1 MDNISRMKSNGN
13 SQKIFTFSIGVLICA
28 TLFFIVSTFIFLRDA
43 ERDAKYLEM
52 ASDMRVLLHQISTS
66 SRAATAGD
74 ASAFATLKKANERF
88 GQTYRILQTGD
99 RQLPGVGAMMQSE
112 LQALG
117 AVWRGI
123 KNNAETIVNN
133 RDRILFL
140 HDVAKTLNESI
151 PELQRE
157 YNRVVEVLLDRNAS
171 NEQIVYAQKQ
181 LLLAERIARN
191 VDKMLS
197 GGEATSQAADQFN
210 LDASI
215 FGGVLTGMLEGDKQL
230 GLDKVKDEKAR
241 ASLERI
247 DTLFDFVS
255 GSVDDIFKASPDLL
269 GAKNAADGILNN
281 APKILEKTNDV
292 VEGLQ
297 NLSQRRTLGADTAF
311 FSGALIII
319 ILGVIGAQLYR
330 NTVSRLAEEKNANE
344 RNQVAI
350 ERLLNEIGNLADG
363 DLTAEATVSEEFT
376 GAIADSINYTI
387 EQLRD
392 IISSI
397 NDTTVM
403 VDSAAK
409 ETQTKALT
417 LAEASESQAN
427 EIASASGAVK
437 EMAGTMD
444 KMSVDASES
453 ATVAKSSVQIA
464 KSGANVVQNTIH
476 GMDTIREQI
485 QDTSK
490 RVKRLGESSQE
501 IGDIV
506 SLINDIADQTNI
518 LALNASIQASM
529 AGEAGRGFAVVAD
542 EVQRLAERSSA
553 ATRQI
558 EALVKTIQSD
568 TNEAAASME
577 QTTAEVVNG
586 AGLAHDAGVALEE
599 IEKVSLNLSELI
611 ESISSSASAQ
621 ANTAGNISLTMN
633 TVKDITSQTA
643 AGTTDAADKVGN
655 LSLMTKEL
663 RGSVAGFKLPGAEK
677 DYPIVSETE
686 DDRMQ
691 DDDLQ
696 VAAN

>member
-1 MDNISRMKSNGN
+1 MDNISRFKN
-13 SQKIFTFSIGVLICA
+13 SGHSRKVFTFSIGVLICA

-43 ERDAKYLEM
+43 DRDAKYLEM

-74 ASAFATLKKANERF
+74 ASAFSTLKKATDRF
-88 GQTYRILQTGD
+88 DRSYRILQTGD
-99 RQLPGVGAMMQSE
+99 SQLPGVGTMMKAE
-112 LQALG
+112 LQELG
-117 AVWRGI
+117 SIWRGI

-230 GLDKVKDEKAR
+230 GLERIKDDKAR

-281 APKILEKTNDV
+281 SPKILDRTTSV
-292 VEGLQ
+292 VEGIGS
-297 NLSQRRTLGADTAF
+297 LSQRRTVGADTAF
-311 FSGALIII
+311 FSGALILI
-319 ILGVIGAQLYR
+319 ILAVIGTQLYR
-330 NTVSRLAEEKNANE
+330 NTVVRLAQEKNANE
-344 RNQVAI
+344 RNQIAI

-363 DLTAEATVSEEFT
+363 DLTAEATVSEDFT

-387 EQLRD
+387 EQLRV

-397 NDTTVM
+397 NDTTVK

-529 AGEAGRGFAVVAD
+529 AGKAGRGFVVVAD

-611 ESISSSASAQ
+611 ESISTSARTQ
-621 ANTAGNISLTMN
+621 ADTAGNISLTMN

-663 RGSVAGFKLPGAEK
+663 RGSVAGFKLPGVEI
-677 DYPIVSETE
+677 DYPTVSTNEN
-686 DDRMQ
+686 
-691 DDDLQ
+691 DDDYFQ
-696 VAAN
+696 EAVS

>member
-1 MDNISRMKSNGN
+1 MDNIRRLKSSSHSR
-13 SQKIFTFSIGVLICA
+13 KIFTLSIAVLVCA

-43 ERDAKYLEM
+43 DRDAKYLEM

-74 ASAFATLKKANERF
+74 SSAFSTLQKATDRF
-88 GQTYRILQTGD
+88 DRSYRILQTGD
-99 RQLPGVGAMMQSE
+99 SQLPGVGMMMKAE

-117 AVWRGI
+117 GI
-123 KNNAETIVNN
+123 WLSVKNNSETIVNN

-230 GLDKVKDEKAR
+230 GLERIKDAKAR
-241 ASLERI
+241 VSLERI
-247 DTLFDFVS
+247 NTLFDFVS
-255 GSVDDIFKASPDLL
+255 GSVDDIFEASPDLL
-269 GAKNAADGILNN
+269 SAKNAADGILNN
-281 APKILEKTNDV
+281 SPKILDSTNSV
-292 VEGLQ
+292 VEGIGSLD
-297 NLSQRRTLGADTAF
+297 QRRTVGADTAF
-311 FSGALIII
+311 YSGAVILII
-319 ILGVIGAQLYR
+319 LAVIGTQLYR
-330 NTVSRLAEEKNANE
+330 NTVVRLAQEKNANE
-344 RNQVAI
+344 RNQIAI

-363 DLTAEATVSEEFT
+363 DLTAEATVSEDFT

-397 NDTTVM
+397 NDTTVK

-417 LAEASESQAN
+417 LAEASESQAS

-577 QTTAEVVNG
+577 QTTTEVVNG

-611 ESISSSASAQ
+611 ESISSSARTQ
-621 ANTAGNISLTMN
+621 ADTAGNISLTMN

-663 RGSVAGFKLPGAEK
+663 RGSVAGFKLPGIEI
-677 DYPIVSETE
+677 DYPTVSAS
-686 DDRMQ
+686 DDN
-691 DDDLQ
+691 DDYFEKA
-696 VAAN
+696 VS

>member
-1 MDNISRMKSNGN
+1 MDNISRFKN
-13 SQKIFTFSIGVLICA
+13 SGHSRKVFTFSIALLVCA

-43 ERDAKYLEM
+43 DRDAKYLEI

-74 ASAFATLKKANERF
+74 ASAFSTLKKATERF
-88 GQTYRILQTGD
+88 DRSYRILLAGD
-99 RQLPGVGAMMQSE
+99 NQLPGVGTMMKSE
-112 LQALG
+112 LQELSSIWIG
-117 AVWRGI
+117 VK
-123 KNNAETIVNN
+123 KNSETIVNN

-230 GLDKVKDEKAR
+230 GLERIKDEKAR

-247 DTLFDFVS
+247 NTLFDFVS

-281 APKILEKTNDV
+281 SPKILDKTNSV
-292 VEGLQ
+292 VEGLGS
-297 NLSQRRTLGADTAF
+297 LSQRRTVGADTAF
-311 FSGALIII
+311 FSGALILI
-319 ILGVIGAQLYR
+319 ILAVIGTQLYR

-344 RNQVAI
+344 RNQIAI

-363 DLTAEATVSEEFT
+363 DLTAEATVSEDFT

-397 NDTTVM
+397 NDTTVK

-417 LAEASESQAN
+417 LAEASESQAS

-444 KMSVDASES
+444 KMSIDASES
-453 ATVAKSSVQIA
+453 ATVAQSSVQIA

-611 ESISSSASAQ
+611 ESISSSARTQ
-621 ANTAGNISLTMN
+621 ADTAGNISLTMN

-655 LSLMTKEL
+655 LSSMTKEL
-663 RGSVAGFKLPGAEK
+663 RGSVAGFKLPGVET
-677 DYPIVSETE
+677 DYPTVSTIEN
-686 DDRMQ
+686 
-691 DDDLQ
+691 DDDYIQ
-696 VAAN
+696 EAVS

>member
-1 MDNISRMKSNGN
+1 MDNISRMKNSSN
-13 SQKIFTFSIGVLICA
+13 SRRIFTLSIAALICA

-43 ERDAKYLEM
+43 DRDAKYLEM

-74 ASAFATLKKANERF
+74 ASAFATLKKSSERF
-88 GQTYRILQTGD
+88 EQTYRVLQTGD
-99 RQLPGVGAMMQSE
+99 RKLPGVGAMMRSE

-117 AVWRGI
+117 ATWRGV

-133 RDRILFL
+133 HDRILFL

-230 GLDKVKDEKAR
+230 GLNRVKDDKAR

-281 APKILEKTNDV
+281 SPKILDKTNKV
-292 VEGLQ
+292 VEGIQ
-297 NLSQRRTLGADTAF
+297 NLSQRRKMGADTAF
-311 FSGALIII
+311 FSGAIILI
-319 ILGVIGAQLYR
+319 ILGVIGTHLYR

-344 RNQVAI
+344 RNQIAI

-599 IEKVSLNLSELI
+599 IEKVSQNLSELI

-663 RGSVAGFKLPGAEK
+663 RGSVAGFKLPGAQQE
-677 DYPIVSETE
+677 YPVVLEVE
-686 DDRMQ
+686 DDDMQ
-691 DDDLQ
+691 I
-696 VAAN
+696 AAS

>member
-1 MDNISRMKSNGN
+1 MDNIRRLKSSSHSR
-13 SQKIFTFSIGVLICA
+13 KIFTLSIAVLVCA

-43 ERDAKYLEM
+43 DRDAKYLEM

-74 ASAFATLKKANERF
+74 SSAFSTLQKATDRF
-88 GQTYRILQTGD
+88 DRSYRVLQTGD
-99 RQLPGVGAMMQSE
+99 SQLPGVGMMMKAE

-117 AVWRGI
+117 GI
-123 KNNAETIVNN
+123 WLSVKNNSETIVNN

-215 FGGVLTGMLEGDKQL
+215 FGGVLAGMLEGDKQL
-230 GLDKVKDEKAR
+230 GLERIKDAKAR
-241 ASLERI
+241 VSLERI
-247 DTLFDFVS
+247 NTLFDFVS
-255 GSVDDIFKASPDLL
+255 GSVDDIFEASPDLL
-269 GAKNAADGILNN
+269 SAKNAADGILNN
-281 APKILEKTNDV
+281 SPKILDSTNSV
-292 VEGLQ
+292 VEGIGSLD
-297 NLSQRRTLGADTAF
+297 QRRTVGADTAF
-311 FSGALIII
+311 YSGAVILII
-319 ILGVIGAQLYR
+319 LAVIGTQLYR
-330 NTVSRLAEEKNANE
+330 NTVVRLAQEKNANE
-344 RNQVAI
+344 RNQIAI

-363 DLTAEATVSEEFT
+363 DLTAEATVSEDFT

-397 NDTTVM
+397 NDTTVK

-417 LAEASESQAN
+417 LAEASESQAS

-577 QTTAEVVNG
+577 QTTTEVVNG

-611 ESISSSASAQ
+611 ESISSSARTQ
-621 ANTAGNISLTMN
+621 ADTAGNISLTMN

-663 RGSVAGFKLPGAEK
+663 RGSVAGFKLPGIEI
-677 DYPIVSETE
+677 DYPTVSAS
-686 DDRMQ
+686 DDN
-691 DDDLQ
+691 DDYFEKA
-696 VAAN
+696 VS

>member
-1 MDNISRMKSNGN
+1 
-13 SQKIFTFSIGVLICA
+13 
-28 TLFFIVSTFIFLRDA
+28 
-43 ERDAKYLEM
+43 
-52 ASDMRVLLHQISTS
+52 
-66 SRAATAGD
+66 
-74 ASAFATLKKANERF
+74 
-88 GQTYRILQTGD
+88 
-99 RQLPGVGAMMQSE
+99 
-112 LQALG
+112 
-117 AVWRGI
+117 
-123 KNNAETIVNN
+123 
-133 RDRILFL
+133 
-140 HDVAKTLNESI
+140 
-151 PELQRE
+151 
-157 YNRVVEVLLDRNAS
+157 
-171 NEQIVYAQKQ
+171 
-181 LLLAERIARN
+181 LA
-191 VDKMLS
+191 
-197 GGEATSQAADQFN
+197 
-210 LDASI
+210 
-215 FGGVLTGMLEGDKQL
+215 
-230 GLDKVKDEKAR
+230 
-241 ASLERI
+241 
-247 DTLFDFVS
+247 
-255 GSVDDIFKASPDLL
+255 
-269 GAKNAADGILNN
+269 
-281 APKILEKTNDV
+281 
-292 VEGLQ
+292 
-297 NLSQRRTLGADTAF
+297 
-311 FSGALIII
+311 
-319 ILGVIGAQLYR
+319 VIGTQLYR
-330 NTVSRLAEEKNANE
+330 NTVVRLAQEKNANE
-344 RNQVAI
+344 RNQIAI

-363 DLTAEATVSEEFT
+363 DLTAEATVSEDFT

-397 NDTTVM
+397 NDTTVK

-611 ESISSSASAQ
+611 ESISTSARTQ
-621 ANTAGNISLTMN
+621 ADTAGNISLTMN

-663 RGSVAGFKLPGAEK
+663 RGSVAGFKLPGVEI
-677 DYPIVSETE
+677 DYPTVSTNEN
-686 DDRMQ
+686 
-691 DDDLQ
+691 DDDYFQ
-696 VAAN
+696 EAVS

>member
-1 MDNISRMKSNGN
+1 MDNIRRLKSSSHSR
-13 SQKIFTFSIGVLICA
+13 KIFTLSIAVLVCA

-43 ERDAKYLEM
+43 DRDAKYLEM

-74 ASAFATLKKANERF
+74 SSAFSTLQKATDRF
-88 GQTYRILQTGD
+88 DRSYRILQTGD
-99 RQLPGVGAMMQSE
+99 SQLPGVGMMMKAE

-117 AVWRGI
+117 GI
-123 KNNAETIVNN
+123 WLSVKNNSETIVNN

-230 GLDKVKDEKAR
+230 GLERIKDAKAR
-241 ASLERI
+241 VSLERI
-247 DTLFDFVS
+247 NTLFDFVS
-255 GSVDDIFKASPDLL
+255 GSVDDIFEASPDLL

-281 APKILEKTNDV
+281 SPKILDSTNSV
-292 VEGLQ
+292 VEGIGSLD
-297 NLSQRRTLGADTAF
+297 QRRTVGADTAF
-311 FSGALIII
+311 YSGAVILII
-319 ILGVIGAQLYR
+319 LAVIGTQLYR
-330 NTVSRLAEEKNANE
+330 NTVVRLAQEKNANE
-344 RNQVAI
+344 RNQIAI

-363 DLTAEATVSEEFT
+363 DLTAEATVSEDFT

-397 NDTTVM
+397 NDTTVK

-417 LAEASESQAN
+417 LAEASESQAS

-577 QTTAEVVNG
+577 QTTTEVVNG

-611 ESISSSASAQ
+611 ESISSSARTQ
-621 ANTAGNISLTMN
+621 ADTAGNISLTMN

-663 RGSVAGFKLPGAEK
+663 RGSVAGFKLPGIEI
-677 DYPIVSETE
+677 DYPTVSAS
-686 DDRMQ
+686 DDN
-691 DDDLQ
+691 DDYFEKA
-696 VAAN
+696 VS

>member
-1 MDNISRMKSNGN
+1 MDNISRMKDSGN
-13 SQKIFTFSIGVLICA
+13 SRRIFTLSIAVLICA

-43 ERDAKYLEM
+43 DRDAKYLEI

-74 ASAFATLKKANERF
+74 ASAFATLKKASERF
-88 GQTYRILQTGD
+88 EQTNRVLQTGNSK
-99 RQLPGVGAMMQSE
+99 LPGVGVMMREE
-112 LQALG
+112 LKALG
-117 AVWRGI
+117 SIWRGV

-197 GGEATSQAADQFN
+197 GGEATSLAADQFN

-230 GLDKVKDEKAR
+230 GLNRVKDEKAR

-247 DTLFDFVS
+247 NTLFDFVS

-281 APKILEKTNDV
+281 SPIILDKTNRV

-311 FSGALIII
+311 FSGALILI
-319 ILGVIGAQLYR
+319 ILAVIGTQLYR
-330 NTVSRLAEEKNANE
+330 TTVSRLAEEKNANE
-344 RNQVAI
+344 RNQIAI

-663 RGSVAGFKLPGAEK
+663 RGSVAGFKLPGAEQE
-677 DYPIVSETE
+677 YPLVSEVEGDSIQT
-686 DDRMQ
+686 
-691 DDDLQ
+691 
-696 VAAN
+696 AAS

>member
-1 MDNISRMKSNGN
+1 MDNISRFKN
-13 SQKIFTFSIGVLICA
+13 SGHSRKVFTFSIGVLICA

-43 ERDAKYLEM
+43 DRDAKYLEM

-74 ASAFATLKKANERF
+74 ASAFSTLKKATDRF
-88 GQTYRILQTGD
+88 DRSYRILQTGD
-99 RQLPGVGAMMQSE
+99 SQLPGVGTMMKSE
-112 LQALG
+112 LQELG
-117 AVWRGI
+117 SIWRGI

-230 GLDKVKDEKAR
+230 GLERIKDDKAR

-247 DTLFDFVS
+247 DNLFDFVS

-281 APKILEKTNDV
+281 SPKILDRTNSV
-292 VEGLQ
+292 VEGIGS
-297 NLSQRRTLGADTAF
+297 LSQRRTVGADTAF
-311 FSGALIII
+311 FSGALILI
-319 ILGVIGAQLYR
+319 ILAVIGTQLYR
-330 NTVSRLAEEKNANE
+330 NTVVRLAQEKNANE
-344 RNQVAI
+344 RNQIAI

-363 DLTAEATVSEEFT
+363 DLTAEATVSEDFT

-387 EQLRD
+387 EQLRV

-397 NDTTVM
+397 NDTTVK

-611 ESISSSASAQ
+611 ESISTSARTQ
-621 ANTAGNISLTMN
+621 ADTAGNISLTMN

-663 RGSVAGFKLPGAEK
+663 RGSVAGFKLPGVEI
-677 DYPIVSETE
+677 DYPTVSTNENDE
-686 DDRMQ
+686 DYFQ
-691 DDDLQ
+691 EA
-696 VAAN
+696 VS

>member
-1 MDNISRMKSNGN
+1 MDNISRFKN
-13 SQKIFTFSIGVLICA
+13 SGHSRKVFTFSIGVLICA

-43 ERDAKYLEM
+43 DRDAKYLEM

-74 ASAFATLKKANERF
+74 ASAFSTLKKATDRF
-88 GQTYRILQTGD
+88 DRSYRILQTGD
-99 RQLPGVGAMMQSE
+99 SQLPGVGTMMKAE
-112 LQALG
+112 LQELG
-117 AVWRGI
+117 SIWRGI

-230 GLDKVKDEKAR
+230 GLERIKDDKAR

-247 DTLFDFVS
+247 DNLFDFVS

-281 APKILEKTNDV
+281 SPKILDRTNSV
-292 VEGLQ
+292 VEGIGS
-297 NLSQRRTLGADTAF
+297 LSQRRTVGADTAF
-311 FSGALIII
+311 FSGALILI
-319 ILGVIGAQLYR
+319 ILAVIGTQLYR
-330 NTVSRLAEEKNANE
+330 NTVVRLAQEKNANE
-344 RNQVAI
+344 RNQIAI

-363 DLTAEATVSEEFT
+363 DLTAEATVSEDFT

-387 EQLRD
+387 EQLRV

-397 NDTTVM
+397 NDTTVK

-611 ESISSSASAQ
+611 ESISTSARTQ
-621 ANTAGNISLTMN
+621 ADTAGNISLTMN

-663 RGSVAGFKLPGAEK
+663 RGSVAGFKLPGVEI
-677 DYPIVSETE
+677 DYPTVSTNENDE
-686 DDRMQ
+686 DYFQ
-691 DDDLQ
+691 EA
-696 VAAN
+696 VS

>member
-1 MDNISRMKSNGN
+1 MDNIRRLKSSSHSR
-13 SQKIFTFSIGVLICA
+13 KIFTLSIAVLVCA

-43 ERDAKYLEM
+43 DRDAKYLEM

-74 ASAFATLKKANERF
+74 SSAFSTLQKATDRF
-88 GQTYRILQTGD
+88 DRSYRVLQTGD
-99 RQLPGVGAMMQSE
+99 SQLPGVGMMMKSE

-117 AVWRGI
+117 GI
-123 KNNAETIVNN
+123 WLKVKNNSETIVNN

-230 GLDKVKDEKAR
+230 GLERIKDAKAR
-241 ASLERI
+241 VSLERI
-247 DTLFDFVS
+247 NTLFDFVS
-255 GSVDDIFKASPDLL
+255 GSVDDIFEASPDLL
-269 GAKNAADGILNN
+269 SAKNAADGILNN
-281 APKILEKTNDV
+281 SPKILDSTNSV
-292 VEGLQ
+292 VEGIGSLD
-297 NLSQRRTLGADTAF
+297 QRRTVGADTAF
-311 FSGALIII
+311 YSGAVILII
-319 ILGVIGAQLYR
+319 LAVIGTQLYR
-330 NTVSRLAEEKNANE
+330 NTVVRLAQEKNANE
-344 RNQVAI
+344 RNQIAI

-363 DLTAEATVSEEFT
+363 DLTAEATVSEDFT

-397 NDTTVM
+397 NDTTVK

-417 LAEASESQAN
+417 LAEASESQAS

-437 EMAGTMD
+437 EMAATMD

-577 QTTAEVVNG
+577 QTTTEVVNG

-611 ESISSSASAQ
+611 ESISSSARTQ
-621 ANTAGNISLTMN
+621 ADTAGNISLTMN

-663 RGSVAGFKLPGAEK
+663 RGSVAGFKLPGIEI
-677 DYPIVSETE
+677 DYPTVSAT
-686 DDRMQ
+686 DDS
-691 DDDLQ
+691 DDYFEKA
-696 VAAN
+696 VS

>member
-1 MDNISRMKSNGN
+1 MDNISRFKN
-13 SQKIFTFSIGVLICA
+13 SGHSRKVFTFSIGVLICA

-43 ERDAKYLEM
+43 DRDAKYLEM

-74 ASAFATLKKANERF
+74 ASAFLTLKKATDRF
-88 GQTYRILQTGD
+88 DRSYRILQTGD
-99 RQLPGVGAMMQSE
+99 SQLPGVGTMMKSE
-112 LQALG
+112 LQELG
-117 AVWRGI
+117 SIWRGI

-230 GLDKVKDEKAR
+230 GLERIKDDKAR

-281 APKILEKTNDV
+281 SPKILDRTTSV
-292 VEGLQ
+292 VEGIGS
-297 NLSQRRTLGADTAF
+297 LSQRRTVGADTAF
-311 FSGALIII
+311 FSGALILI
-319 ILGVIGAQLYR
+319 ILAVIGTQLYR
-330 NTVSRLAEEKNANE
+330 NTVVRLAQEKNANE
-344 RNQVAI
+344 RNQIAI

-363 DLTAEATVSEEFT
+363 DLTAEATVSEDFT

-387 EQLRD
+387 EQLRV
-392 IISSI
+392 IISLI
-397 NDTTVM
+397 NDTTVK

-529 AGEAGRGFAVVAD
+529 AGKAGRGFVVVAD

-611 ESISSSASAQ
+611 ESISTSARTQ
-621 ANTAGNISLTMN
+621 ADTAGNISLTMN

-663 RGSVAGFKLPGAEK
+663 RGSVAGFKLPGVEI
-677 DYPIVSETE
+677 DYPTVSTNENDE
-686 DDRMQ
+686 DYFQ
-691 DDDLQ
+691 EA
-696 VAAN
+696 VS

>member
-1 MDNISRMKSNGN
+1 MDNLRRLKSSGYSR
-13 SQKIFTFSIGVLICA
+13 KIFTLSIAVLICA

-43 ERDAKYLEM
+43 DRDAKYLEM

-66 SRAATAGD
+66 SRAATAGES
-74 ASAFATLKKANERF
+74 SAFSTLNEATERF
-88 GQTYRILQTGD
+88 DRSYRILQTGD
-99 RQLPGVGAMMQSE
+99 RQLPGVGMMMKEE
-112 LQALG
+112 LKDLG
-117 AVWRGI
+117 SIWRAV
-123 KNNAETIVNN
+123 KTNSETIVNN
-133 RDRILFL
+133 RDTILFL

-215 FGGVLTGMLEGDKQL
+215 FGGVLMGMLEGDKQL
-230 GLDKVKDEKAR
+230 GLERIKDAKAR

-247 DTLFDFVS
+247 NTLFDFVS

-281 APKILEKTNDV
+281 SPKILDKTNSV
-292 VEGLQ
+292 VEGIGSLD
-297 NLSQRRTLGADTAF
+297 QRRTVGADTAF
-311 FSGALIII
+311 FSGAVILII
-319 ILGVIGAQLYR
+319 LAVIGTQLYR
-330 NTVSRLAEEKNANE
+330 NTVVRLAEEKNANE
-344 RNQVAI
+344 RNQIAI

-363 DLTAEATVSEEFT
+363 DLTAEATVSEDFT

-397 NDTTVM
+397 NDTTVK

-409 ETQTKALT
+409 ATQTKALT
-417 LAEASESQAN
+417 LAEASESQAS

-611 ESISSSASAQ
+611 ESISSSARTQ
-621 ANTAGNISLTMN
+621 ADTAGNISLTMN

-663 RGSVAGFKLPGAEK
+663 RGSVAGFKLPGVEL
-677 DYPIVSETE
+677 DYPTVSVT
-686 DDRMQ
+686 DDN
-691 DDDLQ
+691 DDYFEK
-696 VAAN
+696 AAS

>member
-1 MDNISRMKSNGN
+1 MDNISRFKN
-13 SQKIFTFSIGVLICA
+13 SGHSRKVFTFSIGVLICA

-43 ERDAKYLEM
+43 DRDAKYLEM

-74 ASAFATLKKANERF
+74 ASAFSTLKKATDRF
-88 GQTYRILQTGD
+88 DRSYRILQTGD
-99 RQLPGVGAMMQSE
+99 SQLPGVGTMMKSE
-112 LQALG
+112 LQELG
-117 AVWRGI
+117 SIWRGI

-230 GLDKVKDEKAR
+230 GLERIKDDKAR

-281 APKILEKTNDV
+281 SPKILDRTNSV
-292 VEGLQ
+292 VEGIGS
-297 NLSQRRTLGADTAF
+297 LSQRRTVGADTAF
-311 FSGALIII
+311 FSGALILI
-319 ILGVIGAQLYR
+319 ILAVIGTQLYR
-330 NTVSRLAEEKNANE
+330 NTVVRLAQEKNANE
-344 RNQVAI
+344 RNQIAI

-363 DLTAEATVSEEFT
+363 DLTAEATVSEDFT

-387 EQLRD
+387 EQLRV

-397 NDTTVM
+397 NDTTVK

-611 ESISSSASAQ
+611 ESISTSARTQ
-621 ANTAGNISLTMN
+621 ADTAGNISLTMN

-663 RGSVAGFKLPGAEK
+663 RGSVAGFKLPGVEI
-677 DYPIVSETE
+677 DYPTVSTNENDE
-686 DDRMQ
+686 DYFQ
-691 DDDLQ
+691 EA
-696 VAAN
+696 VS

>member
-1 MDNISRMKSNGN
+1 MDNIRRLKSSSHSR
-13 SQKIFTFSIGVLICA
+13 KIFTLSIAVLVCA

-43 ERDAKYLEM
+43 DRDAKYLEM

-74 ASAFATLKKANERF
+74 SSAFSTLQKATDRF
-88 GQTYRILQTGD
+88 DRSYRVLQTGD
-99 RQLPGVGAMMQSE
+99 SQLPGVGMMMKAE

-117 AVWRGI
+117 GI
-123 KNNAETIVNN
+123 WLSVKNNSETIVNN

-230 GLDKVKDEKAR
+230 GLERIKDAKAR
-241 ASLERI
+241 VSLERI
-247 DTLFDFVS
+247 NTLFDFVS
-255 GSVDDIFKASPDLL
+255 GSVDDIFEASPDLL
-269 GAKNAADGILNN
+269 SAKNAADGILNN
-281 APKILEKTNDV
+281 SPKILDSTNSV
-292 VEGLQ
+292 VEGIGSLD
-297 NLSQRRTLGADTAF
+297 QRRTVGADTAF
-311 FSGALIII
+311 YSGAVILII
-319 ILGVIGAQLYR
+319 LAVIGTQLYR
-330 NTVSRLAEEKNANE
+330 NTVVRLAQEKNANE
-344 RNQVAI
+344 RNQIAI

-363 DLTAEATVSEEFT
+363 DLTAEATVSEDFT

-397 NDTTVM
+397 NDTTVK

-417 LAEASESQAN
+417 LAEASESQAS

-577 QTTAEVVNG
+577 QTTTEVVNG

-611 ESISSSASAQ
+611 ESISSSARTQ
-621 ANTAGNISLTMN
+621 ADTAGNISLTMN

-663 RGSVAGFKLPGAEK
+663 RGSVAGFKLPGIEI
-677 DYPIVSETE
+677 DYPTVSAS
-686 DDRMQ
+686 DDN
-691 DDDLQ
+691 DDYFEKA
-696 VAAN
+696 VS

>member
-1 MDNISRMKSNGN
+1 
-13 SQKIFTFSIGVLICA
+13 
-28 TLFFIVSTFIFLRDA
+28 
-43 ERDAKYLEM
+43 
-52 ASDMRVLLHQISTS
+52 
-66 SRAATAGD
+66 
-74 ASAFATLKKANERF
+74 
-88 GQTYRILQTGD
+88 
-99 RQLPGVGAMMQSE
+99 
-112 LQALG
+112 
-117 AVWRGI
+117 
-123 KNNAETIVNN
+123 
-133 RDRILFL
+133 
-140 HDVAKTLNESI
+140 
-151 PELQRE
+151 

-181 LLLAERIARN
+181 LLLAERLARN

-230 GLDKVKDEKAR
+230 GLERIKDTKAR
-241 ASLERI
+241 VSLERI
-247 DTLFDFVS
+247 NTLFEFVS
-255 GSVDDIFKASPDLL
+255 GSVDDIFEASPDLL
-269 GAKNAADGILNN
+269 SAKNAADGILNN
-281 APKILEKTNDV
+281 SPKILDRTNSV
-292 VEGLQ
+292 VEGIGS
-297 NLSQRRTLGADTAF
+297 LSQRRTVGADTAF
-311 FSGALIII
+311 FSGALILI
-319 ILGVIGAQLYR
+319 ILAVIGTQLYR
-330 NTVSRLAEEKNANE
+330 TTVVRLAEEKNANE
-344 RNQVAI
+344 RNQIAI

-363 DLTAEATVSEEFT
+363 DLTAEATVSEDFT

-397 NDTTVM
+397 NDTTVK

-611 ESISSSASAQ
+611 ESISSSARTQ
-621 ANTAGNISLTMN
+621 ADTAGNISLTMN

-663 RGSVAGFKLPGAEK
+663 RGSVAGFKLPGVEI
-677 DYPIVSETE
+677 DYPTVSTS
-686 DDRMQ
+686 DDNN
-691 DDDLQ
+691 DYFEKA
-696 VAAN
+696 VS

>member
-1 MDNISRMKSNGN
+1 MDNIRRLKGSGHSR
-13 SQKIFTFSIGVLICA
+13 KIFTLSIAVLICA

-43 ERDAKYLEM
+43 DRDAKYLEM

-66 SRAATAGD
+66 SRAATAGES
-74 ASAFATLKKANERF
+74 SAFSTLNEATERF
-88 GQTYRILQTGD
+88 DRSYRILQTGD
-99 RQLPGVGAMMQSE
+99 RQLPGVGMMMKEE
-112 LQALG
+112 LKDLG
-117 AVWRGI
+117 SIWRAV
-123 KNNAETIVNN
+123 KTNSETIVNN
-133 RDRILFL
+133 RDTILFL

-215 FGGVLTGMLEGDKQL
+215 FGGVLMGMLEGDKQL
-230 GLDKVKDEKAR
+230 GLERIKDAKAR

-247 DTLFDFVS
+247 NTLFDFVS

-269 GAKNAADGILNN
+269 SAKNAADGILNN
-281 APKILEKTNDV
+281 SPKILDKTNSV
-292 VEGLQ
+292 VEGIGSLD
-297 NLSQRRTLGADTAF
+297 QRRTVGADTAF
-311 FSGALIII
+311 FSGAVILII
-319 ILGVIGAQLYR
+319 LAVIGTQLYR
-330 NTVSRLAEEKNANE
+330 NTVVRLAEEKNANE
-344 RNQVAI
+344 RNQIAI

-363 DLTAEATVSEEFT
+363 DLTAEATVSEDFT

-397 NDTTVM
+397 NDTTVK

-409 ETQTKALT
+409 ATQTKALT
-417 LAEASESQAN
+417 LAEASESQAS

-611 ESISSSASAQ
+611 ESISSSARTQ
-621 ANTAGNISLTMN
+621 ADTAGNISLTMN

-663 RGSVAGFKLPGAEK
+663 RGSVAGFKLPGVEL
-677 DYPIVSETE
+677 DYPTVSVT
-686 DDRMQ
+686 DDN
-691 DDDLQ
+691 DDYFEK
-696 VAAN
+696 AAS

>member
-1 MDNISRMKSNGN
+1 MDNIRRLKSSSHSR
-13 SQKIFTFSIGVLICA
+13 KIFTLSIAVLVCA

-43 ERDAKYLEM
+43 DRDAKYLEM

-74 ASAFATLKKANERF
+74 SSAFSTLQKATDRF
-88 GQTYRILQTGD
+88 DRSYRVLQTGD
-99 RQLPGVGAMMQSE
+99 SQLPGVGMMMKAE

-117 AVWRGI
+117 GI
-123 KNNAETIVNN
+123 WLSVKNNSETIVNN

-230 GLDKVKDEKAR
+230 GLERIKDAKAR
-241 ASLERI
+241 VSLERI
-247 DTLFDFVS
+247 NTLFDFVS
-255 GSVDDIFKASPDLL
+255 GSVDDIFEASPDLL
-269 GAKNAADGILNN
+269 SAKNAADGILNN
-281 APKILEKTNDV
+281 SPKILDSTNSV
-292 VEGLQ
+292 VEGIGSLD
-297 NLSQRRTLGADTAF
+297 QRRTVGADTAF
-311 FSGALIII
+311 YSGAVILII
-319 ILGVIGAQLYR
+319 LAVIGTQLYR
-330 NTVSRLAEEKNANE
+330 NTVVRLAQEKNANE
-344 RNQVAI
+344 RNQIAI

-363 DLTAEATVSEEFT
+363 DLTAEATVSEDFT

-397 NDTTVM
+397 NDTTVK

-417 LAEASESQAN
+417 LAEASESQAS

-437 EMAGTMD
+437 EMSGTMD

-577 QTTAEVVNG
+577 QTTTEVVNG

-611 ESISSSASAQ
+611 ESISSSARTQ
-621 ANTAGNISLTMN
+621 ADTAGNISLTMN

-663 RGSVAGFKLPGAEK
+663 RGSVAGFKLPGIEI
-677 DYPIVSETE
+677 DYPTVSAS
-686 DDRMQ
+686 DDN
-691 DDDLQ
+691 DDYFEKA
-696 VAAN
+696 VS

>member
-1 MDNISRMKSNGN
+1 MDNIRRLKSSSHSR
-13 SQKIFTFSIGVLICA
+13 KIFTLSIAVLVCA

-43 ERDAKYLEM
+43 DRDAKYLEM

-74 ASAFATLKKANERF
+74 SSAFSTLQKATDRF
-88 GQTYRILQTGD
+88 DRSYRILQTGD
-99 RQLPGVGAMMQSE
+99 SQLPGVGMMMKAE

-117 AVWRGI
+117 GI
-123 KNNAETIVNN
+123 WLSVKNNSETIVNN

-215 FGGVLTGMLEGDKQL
+215 FGGVLAGMLEGDKQL
-230 GLDKVKDEKAR
+230 GLERIKDAKAR
-241 ASLERI
+241 VSLERI
-247 DTLFDFVS
+247 NTLFDFVS
-255 GSVDDIFKASPDLL
+255 GSVDDIFEASPDLL

-281 APKILEKTNDV
+281 SPKILDSTNSV
-292 VEGLQ
+292 VEGIGSLD
-297 NLSQRRTLGADTAF
+297 QRRTVGADTAF
-311 FSGALIII
+311 YSGAVILII
-319 ILGVIGAQLYR
+319 LAVIGTQLYR
-330 NTVSRLAEEKNANE
+330 NTVVRLAQEKNANE
-344 RNQVAI
+344 RNQIAI

-363 DLTAEATVSEEFT
+363 DLTAEATVSEDFT

-397 NDTTVM
+397 NDTTVK

-417 LAEASESQAN
+417 LAEASESQAS

-577 QTTAEVVNG
+577 QTTTEVVNG

-611 ESISSSASAQ
+611 ESISSSARTQ
-621 ANTAGNISLTMN
+621 ADTAGNISLTMN

-663 RGSVAGFKLPGAEK
+663 RGSVAGFKLPGIEI
-677 DYPIVSETE
+677 DYPTVSAS
-686 DDRMQ
+686 DDN
-691 DDDLQ
+691 DDYFEKA
-696 VAAN
+696 VS

>member
-1 MDNISRMKSNGN
+1 MDNIRRLKSSSHSR
-13 SQKIFTFSIGVLICA
+13 KIFTLSIAVLVCA

-43 ERDAKYLEM
+43 DRDAKYLEM

-74 ASAFATLKKANERF
+74 SSAFSTLQKATDRF
-88 GQTYRILQTGD
+88 DRSYRILQTGD
-99 RQLPGVGAMMQSE
+99 SQLPGVGMMMKAE

-117 AVWRGI
+117 GI
-123 KNNAETIVNN
+123 WLSVKNNSETIVNN

-230 GLDKVKDEKAR
+230 GLERIKDAKAR
-241 ASLERI
+241 VSLERI
-247 DTLFDFVS
+247 NTLFDFVS
-255 GSVDDIFKASPDLL
+255 GSVDDIFEASPDLL
-269 GAKNAADGILNN
+269 SAKNAADGILNN
-281 APKILEKTNDV
+281 SPKILDSTNSV
-292 VEGLQ
+292 VEGIGSLD
-297 NLSQRRTLGADTAF
+297 QRRTVGADTAF
-311 FSGALIII
+311 YSGAVILII
-319 ILGVIGAQLYR
+319 LAVIGTQLYR
-330 NTVSRLAEEKNANE
+330 NTVVRLAQEKNANE
-344 RNQVAI
+344 RNQIAI

-363 DLTAEATVSEEFT
+363 DLTAEATVSEDFT

-397 NDTTVM
+397 NDTTVK

-417 LAEASESQAN
+417 LAEASESQAS

-577 QTTAEVVNG
+577 QTTTEVVNG
-586 AGLAHDAGVALEE
+586 AGLAHDAGVALVE

-611 ESISSSASAQ
+611 ESISSSARTQ
-621 ANTAGNISLTMN
+621 ADTAGNISLTMN

-663 RGSVAGFKLPGAEK
+663 RGSVAGFKLPGIEI
-677 DYPIVSETE
+677 DYPTVSAS
-686 DDRMQ
+686 DDN
-691 DDDLQ
+691 DDYFEKA
-696 VAAN
+696 VS

>member
-1 MDNISRMKSNGN
+1 MDNFSRLKN
-13 SQKIFTFSIGVLICA
+13 SGYSRKMVTFSIGLLICA
-28 TLFFIVSTFIFLRDA
+28 TLFFIVSTFVFLRDA
-43 ERDAKYLEM
+43 DRDSKYLEM
-52 ASDMRVLLHQISTS
+52 ASDMRVLLHQISTN
-66 SRAATAGD
+66 SRTATAGD
-74 ASAFATLKKANERF
+74 ASAFATLNKAEERF
-88 GQTYRILQTGD
+88 DRTYRVLLTGD
-99 RQLPGVGAMMQSE
+99 SQLPGVGKMMKTE
-112 LQALG
+112 LQTLG
-117 AVWRGI
+117 STWREV
-123 KNNAETIVNN
+123 KVNAETIVNN
-133 RDRILFL
+133 QDRILFL
-140 HDVAKTLNESI
+140 HDVANQLNQSI

-157 YNRVVEVLLDRNAS
+157 YNRVVEVLLDSNAS

-215 FGGVLTGMLEGDKQL
+215 FGGVLVGMLEGDKQL
-230 GLDKVKDEKAR
+230 GLDKVKDSKAR

-247 DTLFDFVS
+247 STLFDFVS
-255 GSVDDIFKASPDLL
+255 GSVDEIFKASPDLL
-269 GAKNAADGILNN
+269 GAKKAADSILNN
-281 APKILEKTNDV
+281 SPKILDNTDKV
-292 VEGLQ
+292 VESLRDLNQ
-297 NLSQRRTLGADTAF
+297 KRTLGADTAF
-311 FSGALIII
+311 FSGALILV
-319 ILGVIGAQLYR
+319 ILAVIGTQLYR
-330 NTVSRLAEEKNANE
+330 NTVARLAKEKNANE
-344 RNQVAI
+344 RNQIAI

-427 EIASASGAVK
+427 EIASASSAVK

-599 IEKVSLNLSELI
+599 IEKVSLDLSELI
-611 ESISSSASAQ
+611 ESISSSARTQ
-621 ANTAGNISLTMN
+621 ADTAGNISLTMN

-643 AGTTDAADKVGN
+643 TGTTDAADKVGN
-655 LSLMTKEL
+655 LSLMTKDL
-663 RGSVAGFKLPGAEK
+663 RGSVAGFKLPGAE
-677 DYPIVSETE
+677 
-686 DDRMQ
+686 DDSDSIDGKNDESVR
-691 DDDLQ
+691 L
-696 VAAN
+696 AAS

>member
-1 MDNISRMKSNGN
+1 MDNIRRLKGSGHSR
-13 SQKIFTFSIGVLICA
+13 KIFTLSIAVLICA

-43 ERDAKYLEM
+43 DRDAKYLEM

-66 SRAATAGD
+66 SRAATAGES
-74 ASAFATLKKANERF
+74 SAFSTLNEATERF
-88 GQTYRILQTGD
+88 DRSYRILQTGD
-99 RQLPGVGAMMQSE
+99 RQLPGVGMMMKEE
-112 LQALG
+112 LKDLG
-117 AVWRGI
+117 SIWRAV
-123 KNNAETIVNN
+123 KTNSETIVNN
-133 RDRILFL
+133 RDTILFL

-215 FGGVLTGMLEGDKQL
+215 FGGVLIGMLEGDKQL
-230 GLDKVKDEKAR
+230 GLERIKDTKAR

-247 DTLFDFVS
+247 NTLFDFVS

-281 APKILEKTNDV
+281 SPKILDKTNSV
-292 VEGLQ
+292 VEGIGSLD
-297 NLSQRRTLGADTAF
+297 QRRTVGADTAF
-311 FSGALIII
+311 FSGAVILII
-319 ILGVIGAQLYR
+319 LAVIGTQLYR
-330 NTVSRLAEEKNANE
+330 NTVVRLAEEKNANE
-344 RNQVAI
+344 RNQIAI

-363 DLTAEATVSEEFT
+363 DLTAEATVSEDFT

-397 NDTTVM
+397 NDTTVK

-409 ETQTKALT
+409 ATQTKALT
-417 LAEASESQAN
+417 LAEASESQAS

-586 AGLAHDAGVALEE
+586 ASLAHDAGVALEE

-611 ESISSSASAQ
+611 ESISSSARTQ
-621 ANTAGNISLTMN
+621 ADTAGNISLTMN

-663 RGSVAGFKLPGAEK
+663 RGSVAGFKLPGVEL
-677 DYPIVSETE
+677 DYPTVSVT
-686 DDRMQ
+686 DDN
-691 DDDLQ
+691 DDYFEK
-696 VAAN
+696 AAS

>member
-1 MDNISRMKSNGN
+1 MDNIRRLKGSGHSR
-13 SQKIFTFSIGVLICA
+13 KIFSLSIAVLICA

-43 ERDAKYLEM
+43 DRDARYLEM

-66 SRAATAGD
+66 SRAATAGES
-74 ASAFATLKKANERF
+74 SAFSTLNEATERF
-88 GQTYRILQTGD
+88 DRSYRILQTGD
-99 RQLPGVGAMMQSE
+99 RQLPGVGMMMKEE
-112 LQALG
+112 LKDLG
-117 AVWRGI
+117 SIWRAV
-123 KNNAETIVNN
+123 KTNSETIVNN
-133 RDRILFL
+133 RDTILFL

-215 FGGVLTGMLEGDKQL
+215 FGGVLMGMLEGDKQL
-230 GLDKVKDEKAR
+230 GLERIKDAKAR

-247 DTLFDFVS
+247 NTLFDFVS

-281 APKILEKTNDV
+281 SPKILDKTNSV
-292 VEGLQ
+292 VEGIGSLD
-297 NLSQRRTLGADTAF
+297 QRRTVGADTAF
-311 FSGALIII
+311 FSGAVILII
-319 ILGVIGAQLYR
+319 LAVIGTQLYR
-330 NTVSRLAEEKNANE
+330 NTVVRLAEEKNANE
-344 RNQVAI
+344 RNQIAI

-363 DLTAEATVSEEFT
+363 DLTAEATVSEDFT

-397 NDTTVM
+397 NDTTVK

-409 ETQTKALT
+409 ATQTKALT
-417 LAEASESQAN
+417 LAEASESQAS

-611 ESISSSASAQ
+611 ESISSSARTQ
-621 ANTAGNISLTMN
+621 ADTAGNISLTMN

-663 RGSVAGFKLPGAEK
+663 RGSVAGFKLPGVEL
-677 DYPIVSETE
+677 DYPTVSVT
-686 DDRMQ
+686 DDN
-691 DDDLQ
+691 DDYFEK
-696 VAAN
+696 AAS

>member
-1 MDNISRMKSNGN
+1 MDNISRFKN
-13 SQKIFTFSIGVLICA
+13 SGHSRKVFTFSIGVLICA

-43 ERDAKYLEM
+43 DRDAKYLEM

-74 ASAFATLKKANERF
+74 ASAFSTLKKATDRF
-88 GQTYRILQTGD
+88 DRSYRILQTGD
-99 RQLPGVGAMMQSE
+99 SQLPGVGTMMKSE
-112 LQALG
+112 LQELG
-117 AVWRGI
+117 SIWRGI

-230 GLDKVKDEKAR
+230 GLERIKDDKAR

-281 APKILEKTNDV
+281 SPKILDRTTSV
-292 VEGLQ
+292 VEGIGS
-297 NLSQRRTLGADTAF
+297 LSQRRTVGADTAF
-311 FSGALIII
+311 FSGALILI
-319 ILGVIGAQLYR
+319 ILAVIGTQLYR
-330 NTVSRLAEEKNANE
+330 NTVVRLAQEKNANE
-344 RNQVAI
+344 RNQIAI

-363 DLTAEATVSEEFT
+363 DLTAEATVSEDFT

-387 EQLRD
+387 EQLRV
-392 IISSI
+392 IISLI
-397 NDTTVM
+397 NDTTVK

-529 AGEAGRGFAVVAD
+529 AGKAGRGFVVVAD

-611 ESISSSASAQ
+611 ESISTSARTQ
-621 ANTAGNISLTMN
+621 ADTAGNISLTMN

-663 RGSVAGFKLPGAEK
+663 RGSVAGFKLPGVEI
-677 DYPIVSETE
+677 DYPTVSTNENDE
-686 DDRMQ
+686 DYFQ
-691 DDDLQ
+691 EA
-696 VAAN
+696 VS

>member
-1 MDNISRMKSNGN
+1 MDNIRRLKSSNHSR
-13 SQKIFTFSIGVLICA
+13 KIFTLSIAVLVCA

-43 ERDAKYLEM
+43 DRDAKYLEM

-74 ASAFATLKKANERF
+74 SSAFSTLQKATDRF
-88 GQTYRILQTGD
+88 DRSYRILQTGD
-99 RQLPGVGAMMQSE
+99 SQLPGVGMMMKAE

-117 AVWRGI
+117 GI
-123 KNNAETIVNN
+123 WLSVKNNSETIVNN

-230 GLDKVKDEKAR
+230 GLERIKDAKAR
-241 ASLERI
+241 VSLERI
-247 DTLFDFVS
+247 NTLFDFVS
-255 GSVDDIFKASPDLL
+255 GSVDDIFEASPDLL
-269 GAKNAADGILNN
+269 SAKNAADGILNN
-281 APKILEKTNDV
+281 SPKILDSTNSV
-292 VEGLQ
+292 VEGIGSLD
-297 NLSQRRTLGADTAF
+297 QRRTVGADTAF
-311 FSGALIII
+311 YSGAVILII
-319 ILGVIGAQLYR
+319 LAVIGTQLYR
-330 NTVSRLAEEKNANE
+330 NTVVRLAQEKNANE
-344 RNQVAI
+344 RNQIAI

-363 DLTAEATVSEEFT
+363 DLTAEATVSEDFT

-397 NDTTVM
+397 NDTTVK

-417 LAEASESQAN
+417 LAEASESQAS

-577 QTTAEVVNG
+577 QTTTEVVNG

-611 ESISSSASAQ
+611 ESISSSARTQ
-621 ANTAGNISLTMN
+621 ADTAGNISLTMN

-663 RGSVAGFKLPGAEK
+663 RGSVAGFKLPGIEI
-677 DYPIVSETE
+677 DYPTVSAS
-686 DDRMQ
+686 DDN
-691 DDDLQ
+691 DDYFEKA
-696 VAAN
+696 VS

>member
-1 MDNISRMKSNGN
+1 MDNIRRLKGSGYSR
-13 SQKIFTFSIGVLICA
+13 KIFTLSIAVLICA
-28 TLFFIVSTFIFLRDA
+28 TLFFIVSTFIFFRYAD
-43 ERDAKYLEM
+43 RDAKYLEM

-66 SRAATAGD
+66 SRAATAGES
-74 ASAFATLKKANERF
+74 SAFSTLNEATERF
-88 GQTYRILQTGD
+88 DRSYRILQTGD
-99 RQLPGVGAMMQSE
+99 RQLPGVGMMMKEE
-112 LQALG
+112 LKDLG
-117 AVWRGI
+117 SIWRAV
-123 KNNAETIVNN
+123 KTNSETIVNN
-133 RDRILFL
+133 RDTILFL

-215 FGGVLTGMLEGDKQL
+215 FGGVLMGMLEGDKQL
-230 GLDKVKDEKAR
+230 GLERIKDAKAR

-247 DTLFDFVS
+247 NTLFDFVS

-281 APKILEKTNDV
+281 SPKILDKTNSV
-292 VEGLQ
+292 VEGIGSLD
-297 NLSQRRTLGADTAF
+297 QRRTVGADTAF
-311 FSGALIII
+311 FSGAVILII
-319 ILGVIGAQLYR
+319 LAVIGTQLYR
-330 NTVSRLAEEKNANE
+330 NTVVRLAEEKNANE
-344 RNQVAI
+344 RNQIAI

-363 DLTAEATVSEEFT
+363 DLTAEATVSEDFT

-397 NDTTVM
+397 NDTTVK

-409 ETQTKALT
+409 ATQTKALT
-417 LAEASESQAN
+417 LAEASESQAS

-611 ESISSSASAQ
+611 ESISSSARTQ
-621 ANTAGNISLTMN
+621 ADTAGNISLTMN

-663 RGSVAGFKLPGAEK
+663 RGSVAGFKLPGVEL
-677 DYPIVSETE
+677 DYPTVSVT
-686 DDRMQ
+686 DDN
-691 DDDLQ
+691 DDYFEK
-696 VAAN
+696 AAS

>member
-1 MDNISRMKSNGN
+1 MDNISRMKDSGN
-13 SQKIFTFSIGVLICA
+13 SRRIFTLSIAVLICA

-43 ERDAKYLEM
+43 DRDAKYLEI

-74 ASAFATLKKANERF
+74 ASAFATLKKASERF
-88 GQTYRILQTGD
+88 EQTNRVLQTGNSK
-99 RQLPGVGAMMQSE
+99 LPGVGVMMREE

-117 AVWRGI
+117 SIWRGV

-197 GGEATSQAADQFN
+197 GGEATSLAADQFN

-230 GLDKVKDEKAR
+230 GLNRVKDEKAR

-247 DTLFDFVS
+247 NTLFDFVS

-281 APKILEKTNDV
+281 SPIILDKTNRV

-311 FSGALIII
+311 FSGALILI
-319 ILGVIGAQLYR
+319 ILAVIGTQLYR
-330 NTVSRLAEEKNANE
+330 TTVSRLAEEKNANE
-344 RNQVAI
+344 RNQIAI

-663 RGSVAGFKLPGAEK
+663 RGSVAGFKLPGAEQE
-677 DYPIVSETE
+677 YPLVSEVEGDSIQT
-686 DDRMQ
+686 
-691 DDDLQ
+691 
-696 VAAN
+696 AAS